1 MAHGLSDRVHGTSL
15 MWSAVFIP
23 GIPSAPNGFEIQIDN
38 TGAPDGAGKH
48 RTGAV
53 YAVNYPGDPNPDP
66 ALPAAQPGDFVNP
79 QNARVLAWNQYRIEL
94 RGDVIS
100 VNLNGVDTARYTN
113 TDPNRGPVYR
123 GRADIRRFAVILEL

>member
-1 MAHGLSDRVHGTSL
+1 MEEVQPERSLS
-15 MWSAVFIP
+15 
-23 GIPSAPNGFEIQIDN
+23 
-38 TGAPDGAGKH
+38 
-48 RTGAV
+48 RTPLFQV
-53 YAVNYPGDPNPDP
+53 MFSY
-66 ALPAAQPGDFVNP
+66 
-79 QNARVLAWNQYRIEL
+79 QNVPFPAWNQYRIEL